1 MSDVSKS
8 IYASKPFKFIVEGDT
23 VYVHADLLSCH
34 SKPFDRMINGGMSES
49 QSGYATLKEVER
61 NTFVRFAEW
70 MYRGYYTPGDFKR
83 SPIDDS
89 SVEETEGEKEE
100 EVKEV
105 NVVKE
110 MEEGEEDIKPAFGS
124 LPVFK
129 YQTFDAASLIS
140 ESQTPLRAELKRLF
154 ICRKARVRQESI
166 SISRPRPNLAPDEDY
181 TDVFLSHA
189 QLYFFAEKYDIQ
201 VLRMLALETL
211 QNVLPIFTLH
221 KERTGDIITLSFS

>member
-1 MSDVSKS
+1 
-8 IYASKPFKFIVEGDT
+8 
-23 VYVHADLLSCH
+23 
-34 SKPFDRMINGGMSES
+34 
-49 QSGYATLKEVER
+49 
-61 NTFVRFAEW
+61 
-70 MYRGYYTPGDFKR
+70 MYRRYYTPGDFKR

-105 NVVKE
+105 NAVE
-110 MEEGEEDIKPAFGS
+110 EIEEGEEDIKPALAS
-124 LPVFK
+124 LPIFE
-129 YQTFDAASLIS
+129 YQTFDAASLTF
-140 ESQTPLRAELKRLF
+140 ELQTSSRAELKRFF

-166 SISRPRPNLAPDEDY
+166 SIPPPRPNLAPDEDY

-211 QNVLPIFTLH
+211 QNTLAIFTLH
-221 KERTGDIITLSFS
+221 KERTGDIIALLRYVYANTNELHDGIEDLRSLLTQYVGYEMDTLILDKEFRNLMIDDGGALLGDFMEMVLKRIV